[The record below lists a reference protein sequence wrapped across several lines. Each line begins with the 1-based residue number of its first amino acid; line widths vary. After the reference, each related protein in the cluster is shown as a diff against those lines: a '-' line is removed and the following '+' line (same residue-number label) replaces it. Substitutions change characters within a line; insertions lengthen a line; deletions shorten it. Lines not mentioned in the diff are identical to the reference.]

1 MSRYIDA
8 DALLSKGPFVVRM
21 NDWGEYFVTVEEIN
35 KMPTTDAV
43 PVVRCRECAH
53 YETAGC
59 KDGYGWCN
67 ARVVDSTGVYDDFFC
82 ADGERRSDE
91 QS

>member
-8 DALLSKGPFVVRM
+8 DALCKLARNHVDGTVDC
-21 NDWGEYFVTVEEIN
+21 NDIMRFPTV
-35 KMPTTDAV
+35 DAV

-67 ARVVDSTGVYDDFFC
+67 ARVVDSTGVCDDFYC
-82 ADGERRSDE
+82 ADGERRTE
-91 QS
+91 

>member
-8 DALLSKGPFVVRM
+8 DAL
-21 NDWGEYFVTVEEIN
+21 VTDITFFDGDKYHYGYSQGMIESA
-35 KMPTTDAV
+35 PTVDAV

-82 ADGERRSDE
+82 ADGERRTE
-91 QS
+91 